1 MKKFLR
7 LAVLLLCA
15 ILAGSSAVCSEALS
29 GSPDT
34 GDSEYYTYL
43 IGLGFPASYAEK
55 LTELHLLHPT
65 WTIEPLLVSELQPAY
80 TWGYVIYMET
90 QDEPKRSLVSSSPEY
105 SAYRHPT
112 NTTLYDTGWYQASS
126 EAVEYLMD
134 PRNFLNEKDIFQFED
149 LSYKNTVTLT
159 QVESA
164 LAGTF
169 MEGAHLENGKTY
181 AEYFMEVGEE
191 LGISPLHLAARA
203 RQEQGQYGTGPQ
215 VSGTC
220 GDRLWYYYSN
230 QIEYE
235 GSVYVNAPSSGHT
248 EESLRKYNGLYNI
261 YNIGAGGTGKFE
273 IFLNSMEEAQTG
285 TQSMAA
291 EWGGS
296 GAWDTKWK
304 SIYGGALRL
313 RDRYIANY
321 QSTLYLQKWNV
332 DCRSKT
338 VSGTSRNF
346 WGQYMQ
352 NIGATLSEA
361 RTTYL
366 SLAEN
371 NCLDCAYHFLIPV
384 YSGMPGSCP
393 DPAGGNCPAFAA
405 ADTKYSYITQ
415 LDQPVAEKS
424 SPGGFISTGTIGV
437 PRGYSITVG
446 GWSVHTYGL
455 AGYEY
460 RIDGQGWLPMSA
472 SHSPAAAAQN
482 PDYVRCTTPGSLN
495 SFSATIETGGLEAG
509 PHKILL
515 RAKTAFDPSLQL
527 ADNAYYL
534 LAAINLEVLP
544 RDINVTTKSEDGSF
558 AVSVYPYGSR
568 LTLPEGQPLE
578 AADTYFAGW
587 TVESEAGRLFLPA
600 GAEITLTEDITLRP
614 IYIDLILLDGA
625 ALKINLTTS
634 LRFTAVTSYDRCTGL
649 AAAAGKNNIS
659 FGMIFCKTTD
669 LGSMMFHPSVLEA
682 TNTPYTRTYSE
693 GWFHT
698 AARSGEYY
706 GYYGNIQTITSTD
719 YQTSFSAVAY
729 VSIKYS
735 NGTSALIC
743 TPYDAAKNS
752 RSARFIARAALADTR
767 VTYTSEVCEILGKIA
782 E

>member
-1 MKKFLR
+1 MKKSMR
-7 LAVLLLCA
+7 LAALLLCA
-15 ILAGSSAVCSEALS
+15 ILAGSSAVCSGALS
-29 GSPDT
+29 GSPDN
-34 GDSEYYTYL
+34 GGSDYYTYL

-55 LTELHLLHPT
+55 LTDLHLLHPA
-65 WTIEPLLVSELQPAY
+65 WTFEPLMVSELESKY
-80 TWGYVIYMET
+80 TWDYVIYMET
-90 QDEPKRSLVSSSPEY
+90 QDDPKRSLVSSSPEY

-112 NTTLYDTGWYQASS
+112 NTTLYDTGWYQASI
-126 EAVEYLMD
+126 EAVEYMMD

-149 LSYKNTVTLT
+149 LSYRDTVTLS
-159 QVESA
+159 QVEAS

-169 MEGAHLENGKTY
+169 MEGAYLENGKTY
-181 AEYFMEVGEE
+181 AEYFMQVGKE

-203 RQEQGQYGTGPQ
+203 RQEQGNYGTGPQ
-215 VSGTC
+215 VSGKC
-220 GDRLWYYYSN
+220 GDRLWYFYSN

-235 GSVYVNAPSSGHT
+235 GSVYVNAPASGHT
-248 EESLRKYNGLYNI
+248 EESLRQYNGLYNL

-273 IFLNSMEEAQTG
+273 VFLNSMKEAQTG
-285 TQSMAA
+285 TQSKAA

-304 SIYGGALRL
+304 SIYGGALKL

-338 VSGTSRNF
+338 LSGTSRNF

-352 NIGATLSEA
+352 NIGAALSEA

-384 YSGMPGSCP
+384 YSGMPESCP
-393 DPAGGNCPAFAA
+393 DPAGGSCPASAA
-405 ADTKYSYITQ
+405 ADTKYGYITQ
-415 LDQPVAEKS
+415 LEQPVAEKS
-424 SPGGFISTGTIGV
+424 SSGGFISTTTIGV
-437 PRGYSITVG
+437 PRGDSIAVA

-455 AGYEY
+455 TGFEY

-472 SHSPAAAAQN
+472 FYSPAAAALN
-482 PDYVRCTTPGSLN
+482 PDYARCTAPGSLN
-495 SFSATIETGGLEAG
+495 SFSATIETAGLAVG
-509 PHKILL
+509 AHKIVL
-515 RAKTAFDPSLQL
+515 RAKTAFDPALQL

-534 LAAINLEVLP
+534 LAVINLEVLP
-544 RDINVTTKSEDGSF
+544 RDLNVTIKSEDGTSS
-558 AVSVYPYGSR
+558 VSVYPYGSR
-568 LTLPEGQPLE
+568 LTLPDGPPLE
-578 AADTYFAGW
+578 VADTYFAGW
-587 TVESEAGRLFLPA
+587 AVNFEAGGLFLPA
-600 GAEITLTEDITLRP
+600 GAEVTLTEDVTLEP

-625 ALKINLTTS
+625 ALKINLATS
-634 LRFTAVTSYDRCTGL
+634 LRFTAVTSYDRYTSL
-649 AAAAGKNNIS
+649 AVAAGKGNIT

-669 LGSMMFHPSVLEA
+669 LGSLMFHPSVLEA
-682 TNTPYTRTYSE
+682 TTTPYTRTYSE

-698 AARSGEYY
+698 AARGGEYY
-706 GYYGNIQTITSTD
+706 GYYGDTQPITSAD
-719 YQTSFSAVAY
+719 YTTSFSAVAY

-735 NGTSALIC
+735 NGASALIC
-743 TPYDAAKNS
+743 TPYDAARNS
-752 RSARFIARAALADTR
+752 RSAKFVARAALADTR
-767 VTYTSEVCEILGKIA
+767 VTYPPEALEILGKIA